1 MSACG
6 RIVHVI
12 RDWFA
17 TPGYHRCWWNLHPH
31 RWGRTVFSYCRRQ
44 RKRCTRKRI
53 SLWNID
59 ETVAFSAAAKKFI
72 FHIRFASKK
81 CLLYSVTLLY
91 ALFKK
96 KKSVA
101 PCKHWIQRC
110 EINIALLKSTTLSHS
125 KDSQPSLS
133 TKVEE
138 STFRILTQ
146 LTLPWHNT
154 PLWRW
159 NERFKHLDVRLKQNG
174 TVNKCM

>member
-1 MSACG
+1 MWPYSTCHTRLVCYSWLPQVLVKSTPSSMREDGVLLLPQTEKALHKKEDQSLKYWWDSCLFCCSKEVHFSHQVREQEMSLVQCYASVC
-6 RIVHVI
+6 
-12 RDWFA
+12 
-17 TPGYHRCWWNLHPH
+17 
-31 RWGRTVFSYCRRQ
+31 
-44 RKRCTRKRI
+44 
-53 SLWNID
+53 
-59 ETVAFSAAAKKFI
+59 FI
-72 FHIRFASKK
+72 
-81 CLLYSVTLLY
+81 L
-91 ALFKK
+91 